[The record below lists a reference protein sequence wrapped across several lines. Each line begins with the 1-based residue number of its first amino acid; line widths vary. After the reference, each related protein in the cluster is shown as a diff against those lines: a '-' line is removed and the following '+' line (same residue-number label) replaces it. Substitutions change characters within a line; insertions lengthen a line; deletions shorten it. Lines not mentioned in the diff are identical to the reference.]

1 MTKILHGCLDGIR
14 TVPSNGKIML
24 IVKNM
29 LGQETF
35 YSTHSPKNG
44 YYSQFAFFR
53 TYAYYSHCYGGYL
66 LK

>member
-29 LGQETF
+29 LGQETL

-44 YYSQFAFFR
+44 YYSQFELNRFIVNRFFEQIFF
-53 TYAYYSHCYGGYL
+53 
-66 LK
+66 